1 MDSTTFFWAI
11 VAMLLAG
18 LHIFMN
24 KVVAHEQRDVA
35 VNGLFS
41 YGVPAFF
48 GGVML
53 LWSGIPSDWLW
64 IAIIAA
70 IAGSSHA
77 IGSMFRINALKYI
90 DTAVFFPIY
99 KIVQPTV
106 IIAAGVLWFHEVLSP
121 AQWIGILCGMSVPLL
136 LINSTENKRQRDL
149 KMGLTLLAVTVCFT
163 ALGIALSKI
172 GAESEN
178 LVFFLFA
185 SQLVG
190 ALISIPL
197 ILKNT
202 EHIKKVLHPKG
213 RDVFLGVITGLFQF
227 ASFYALLLAFST
239 GYLSI
244 VFTIH
249 AHYILIPIFLSV
261 WFYGEHMD
269 LRKFA
274 AVVLSVIAIGLLY

>member
-106 IIAAGVLWFHEVLSP
+106 IIAAGLV
-121 AQWIGILCGMSVPLL
+121 AISV
-136 LINSTENKRQRDL
+136 
-149 KMGLTLLAVTVCFT
+149 
-163 ALGIALSKI
+163 
-172 GAESEN
+172 
-178 LVFFLFA
+178 
-185 SQLVG
+185 
-190 ALISIPL
+190 
-197 ILKNT
+197 
-202 EHIKKVLHPKG
+202 
-213 RDVFLGVITGLFQF
+213 
-227 ASFYALLLAFST
+227 
-239 GYLSI
+239 
-244 VFTIH
+244 
-249 AHYILIPIFLSV
+249 
-261 WFYGEHMD
+261 
-269 LRKFA
+269 
-274 AVVLSVIAIGLLY
+274 